1 MNYEFEG
8 KTEKEAIEKAA
19 AELGLERDQFDVEI
33 IEAQKKSLFK
43 AGYVKIRVTPVN
55 DTTVSKVNENSY
67 EKTSAKA
74 VTNPLAQ
81 AQAELGKAVT
91 KEAQIQSTLDMVAE
105 QRVQTVK
112 TADSIKNAFELYNLN
127 NYLALLDQRK
137 EKLLQELTSAH
148 LETEEKRQKMKEA
161 MLKVKALEKLK
172 ETRQND
178 WKLENARR
186 EAVELDDIVNSRQ
199 ARK

>member
-1 MNYEFEG
+1 MKKFVFSMQKILNLRQFE
-8 KTEKEAIEKAA
+8 EK
-19 AELGLERDQFDVEI
+19 
-33 IEAQKKSLFK
+33 
-43 AGYVKIRVTPVN
+43 
-55 DTTVSKVNENSY
+55 
-67 EKTSAKA
+67 
-74 VTNPLAQ
+74 Q
-81 AQAELGKAVT
+81 AQSELGKAVT

-112 TADSIKNAFELYNLN
+112 TADSIKNAFELYSLN

>member
-1 MNYEFEG
+1 MKKFVFSMQKILNLRQFE
-8 KTEKEAIEKAA
+8 
-19 AELGLERDQFDVEI
+19 
-33 IEAQKKSLFK
+33 KK
-43 AGYVKIRVTPVN
+43 
-55 DTTVSKVNENSY
+55 
-67 EKTSAKA
+67 
-74 VTNPLAQ
+74 Q
-81 AQAELGKAVT
+81 AQEELGKAVT

-178 WKLENARR
+178 WKLEKARR